1 MGKLFGTDGI
11 RGTANKHP
19 ITAETALALGRAA
32 ACHFAGKGDTSR
44 IVVGKDTRISGDML
58 EHAVAA
64 GICSAGA
71 DALLTGV
78 LPTPAIA
85 FLTAALGAD
94 AGVIISASHNPYG
107 DNGVKLLNKD
117 GFKLSDEIEEEIEKI
132 LLGGNSSSLCESV
145 VKTGRVKTVEN
156 PGRSYIE
163 FLRKSV
169 PESFSLEG
177 MKIAVDCSNG
187 AASKIAPDLFSG
199 LGADVVAIF
208 DSPDGCNINEN
219 CGSQHTETLR
229 KTVLKSGA
237 DIGLAFDGDA
247 DRLVCSDEKGNEVR
261 GDRIMFVCAKYLK
274 KNDRLENNLLV
285 TTVMSNIGLRLALE
299 KLGIE
304 HAAAKVGD
312 RYVMETMRERKACLG
327 GEDSGHIIF
336 LDRHTTGDG
345 MLAALKLLEA
355 VKAENKPLSE
365 LANEMTVYP
374 QALVNVP
381 VKERRA
387 LETLP
392 DVTRAITEVEQRLGD
407 RGRVLVRYSG
417 TQLKCRVM
425 VEGPTIEETDALCRK
440 IADAVEKYIGA

>member
-11 RGTANKHP
+11 RGVANEYP

-32 ACHFAGKGDTSR
+32 AHFFAGRKDSPK

-58 EHAVAA
+58 EHAIAA
-64 GICSAGA
+64 GICSTGA

-85 FLTAALGAD
+85 FLTAALRAD
-94 AGVIISASHNPYG
+94 AGVVISASHNPYQ

-117 GFKLSDEIEEEIEKI
+117 GFKLSDEIEEEIERI
-132 LLGGNSSSLCESV
+132 LLDGNSSSLCENV

-156 PGRSYIE
+156 AGKAYVE

-169 PESFSLEG
+169 PESFSLDG

-187 AASKIAPDLFSG
+187 AASKIAPNLFSE

-208 DSPDGCNINEN
+208 DTPDGCNINEN

-229 KTVLKSGA
+229 KTVLESGA
-237 DIGLAFDGDA
+237 DIGIAFDGDA
-247 DRLVCSDEKGNEVR
+247 DRLVCVDEKGNEVR
-261 GDRIMFVCAKYLK
+261 GDRIMFVCAKHLK
-274 KNDRLENNLLV
+274 KNGRLKNNLLV

-312 RYVMETMRERKACLG
+312 RYVMELMRERGACLG
-327 GEDSGHIIF
+327 GEDSGHIVF

-345 MLAALKLLEA
+345 TLAALKLLEA

-365 LANEMTVYP
+365 LANEMTLYP

-381 VKERRA
+381 VKERPP

-392 DVTRAITEVEQRLGD
+392 DVTRAIGDAEKRLGD
-407 RGRVLVRYSG
+407 KGRVLVRYSG

-425 VEGPTIEETDALCRK
+425 VEGPTLEETDALCRK
-440 IADAVEKYIGA
+440 IADAVARSIGN